1 LWGESG
7 ASGEVDV
14 DGAPHGFEAQADR
27 GDAAGYSI
35 RVSGAV
41 CGTPRRDRC
50 LRLDRDRLGGVGGRY
65 SGGLEQLVD
74 PPGGVTLEAAPPLT
88 PSNDPVASPP
98 AVRVGGTELKPT
110 KILEPA
116 DLGR

>member
-1 LWGESG
+1 MSTALRTASRPKLTEVTPPATRSVSAGLYAARRGEIG
-7 ASGEVDV
+7 ASGSIEIGWVV
-14 DGAPHGFEAQADR
+14 LADGTQ
-27 GDAAGYSI
+27 
-35 RVSGAV
+35 
-41 CGTPRRDRC
+41 
-50 LRLDRDRLGGVGGRY
+50 GG
-65 SGGLEQLVD
+65 STQLVD
-74 PPGGVTLEAAPPLT
+74 PQGGVTLEAAPPLT